1 MVKFAV
7 LCEWSLLWVS
17 ECMRQARD
25 LPRHHSHLAQ
35 HYHERMMAQRM
46 ARVSYIQ
53 FTKQA
58 SLAHHVKIL
67 VWSTNSSKKL
77 RRKAQGARRLW
88 PPCSDW
94 TQKYFFNKVWE
105 SWWGMPQVKTSFSFN
120 QQIHEKKCAE
130 RHRKL
135 GGYSRH
141 TLWRWKSEYFYA
153 CLSQHTLCNAS
164 WVPFLIFK
172 QTQRKTCGIE
182 RLIDL

>member
-120 QQIHEKKCAE
+120 QQIHKKNAP
-130 RHRKL
+130 K
-135 GGYSRH
+135 GTGNS
-141 TLWRWKSEYFYA
+141 A
-153 CLSQHTLCNAS
+153 AIAATLCDVENPNTSMHAFHS
-164 WVPFLIFK
+164 TPCV
-172 QTQRKTCGIE
+172 TQAE
-182 RLIDL
+182 SHF